1 MTPRVR
7 RMVMFKHGVA
17 YVERGGPASGDFEL
31 SFKTDEMN
39 DVLKSLTVWVADP
52 ASTATVGALGFDK
65 PEDPGHALA
74 ERNLDLPLGSSL
86 YALLGAFRGRAV
98 AIEAGGTRHE
108 GDIIGIDRE
117 SAGKNGDR
125 TRVSLRAADG
135 IIALVDLESAR
146 SVELRDETAKADL
159 AFVLDRQRAANA
171 GATRSIRVALSGSAE
186 DVRVSYVIPAPA
198 WRVSYRLVREKAG
211 TESVTVMAWGI
222 VHNPADEDLDDLELT
237 LTTGQPV
244 SFVID
249 LYTPKNVRRTVVE
262 ESSRAASAPTSFE
275 RAPMPPP
282 AMAMAPSMSP
292 PAGGFGGGGPPP
304 FAAPAP
310 SARSMTAAASADTA
324 ATHADRGE
332 LFEYRIGPR
341 ISLRRGG
348 SAMVPLL
355 TSKLPARRERIWR
368 AGAAPN
374 PDLVLTFANG
384 SGAVLEEG
392 PAVLYD
398 ENVYAGEAMVPY
410 SARGAEVKLGFAK
423 DLGVRCKRRSE
434 TRRVVNGVRLSPEAL
449 FEEHRRE
456 EHHSVDVENDHAEET
471 EVIVELPKL
480 TGHSFDPAGAQPFE
494 ETASFHRFRVSA
506 PPRSRAVV
514 PIIERW
520 HDSTRIEYAQVTT
533 ENLDRWMNER
543 FLDPAW
549 FRAFADIRTEWYAAH
564 EADSRAT
571 VARKELADAYAKQAK
586 LSEQLAV
593 LKEGGAEGAL
603 RLRYVHELAGE
614 QDRVNACEAE
624 AKRREAES
632 RAAAERGR
640 LKLTGL
646 WRRR

>member
-1 MTPRVR
+1 
-7 RMVMFKHGVA
+7 
-17 YVERGGPASGDFEL
+17 
-31 SFKTDEMN
+31 
-39 DVLKSLTVWVADP
+39 
-52 ASTATVGALGFDK
+52 
-65 PEDPGHALA
+65 
-74 ERNLDLPLGSSL
+74 
-86 YALLGAFRGRAV
+86 
-98 AIEAGGTRHE
+98 
-108 GDIIGIDRE
+108 
-117 SAGKNGDR
+117 
-125 TRVSLRAADG
+125 VSLRAADG
-135 IIALVDLESAR
+135 SIKMVDLDGAQSI
-146 SVELRDETAKADL
+146 ELRDETARADL
-159 AFVLDRQRAANA
+159 AFILDRQRAASA
-171 GATRSIRVALSGSAE
+171 GAARKIRVALSGRAE

-198 WRVSYRLVREKAG
+198 WRVSYRLVREKAL

-249 LYTPKNVRRTVVE
+249 LYTPKTVRRAVVE
-262 ESSRAASAPTSFE
+262 ESSRPASAPTSFE

-282 AMAMAPSMSP
+282 APAMAMAP
-292 PAGGFGGGGPPP
+292 GGGGYGGGPPP
-304 FAAPAP
+304 APAAAP
-310 SARSMTAAASADTA
+310 SRSMIAAASADSA
-324 ATHADRGE
+324 AIHADRGE

-368 AGAAPN
+368 TGAAPN

-434 TRRVVNGVRLSPEAL
+434 ARRVVNGVRLSPEAL

-471 EVIVELPKL
+471 EVIVELPKIA
-480 TGHSFDPAGAQPFE
+480 GHSFDPAGAQPFE

-514 PIIERW
+514 TIVERW

-533 ENLDRWMNER
+533 ENVDRWMNER

-564 EADSRAT
+564 EADARAK

-603 RLRYVHELAGE
+603 RLRYVQELASE

-632 RAAAERGR
+632 RAATERGR
-640 LKLTGL
+640 LKLNGL
-646 WRRR
+646 VGGRR